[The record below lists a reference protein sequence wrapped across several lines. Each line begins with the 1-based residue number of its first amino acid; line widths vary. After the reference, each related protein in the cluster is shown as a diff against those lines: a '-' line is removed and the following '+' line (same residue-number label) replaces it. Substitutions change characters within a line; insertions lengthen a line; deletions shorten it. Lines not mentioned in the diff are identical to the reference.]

1 MQRKSKLSKIFW
13 KISYNNQ
20 NNNNILGKKKISW
33 HSFWTIHVQKKYIKK
48 QRIRNQNL
56 SQSRCKI
63 KRNVRHILKSEYWK
77 IGIVGLPP
85 LIAICI
91 FSAIFFPPFFP
102 HFSSTLF
109 TWYTPHGNRAL
120 CPCRYWRIRQVYD
133 GNNGATRNWKL
144 GIGTPPPSSA
154 SQTSAISLWGDEIP
168 AEVVKP
174 LNSKSIKVD
183 GK

>member
-20 NNNNILGKKKISW
+20 NNNNILGKKKNFLAFILNDPRSKK
-33 HSFWTIHVQKKYIKK
+33 IYQKTANTKSKFVPIPMQDKK
-48 QRIRNQNL
+48 KRTTHPEIWILENRN
-56 SQSRCKI
+56 RGFATTY
-63 KRNVRHILKSEYWK
+63 RNMH
-77 IGIVGLPP
+77 
-85 LIAICI
+85 
-91 FSAIFFPPFFP
+91 FSAIFFPFFSPLLLHPFYMV
-102 HFSSTLF
+102 HAAWKSSFVPVVIDEFGKCTMA
-109 TWYTPHGNRAL
+109 TMAQHEIGNWAL
-120 CPCRYWRIRQVYD
+120 E
-133 GNNGATRNWKL
+133 
-144 GIGTPPPSSA
+144 PPPSSA

>member
-20 NNNNILGKKKISW
+20 NNNNILGKKKNFLAFILNDPRSKK
-33 HSFWTIHVQKKYIKK
+33 IYQKTANTKSKFVPIPMQDKK
-48 QRIRNQNL
+48 KRTTHPEIWILENRN
-56 SQSRCKI
+56 RGFATTY
-63 KRNVRHILKSEYWK
+63 RNMH
-77 IGIVGLPP
+77 
-85 LIAICI
+85 
-91 FSAIFFPPFFP
+91 FFCYFFFPFFP

-120 CPCRYWRIRQVYD
+120 CPSLLTNSASVRWQQWR
-133 GNNGATRNWKL
+133 NTKL
-144 GIGTPPPSSA
+144 EIGHWNPPPSSA

>member
-91 FSAIFFPPFFP
+91 FSAIFFFPFFSP
-102 HFSSTLF
+102 LLLHPFYMVHAAWKSSFVPVVIDEFGKCTMA
-109 TWYTPHGNRAL
+109 TMAQHEIGNWAL
-120 CPCRYWRIRQVYD
+120 E
-133 GNNGATRNWKL
+133 
-144 GIGTPPPSSA
+144 PPPSSA